1 MEKKTIAILLMG
13 LVLGVIIVNT
23 AYQTI
28 ETNTLKQEHEDLT
41 RDYGYA
47 KDMLGG
53 FLHDYEGM
61 KEQIK
66 AIRSN
71 PQDII

>member
-1 MEKKTIAILLMG
+1 MENKTITILLMG
-13 LVLGVIIVNT
+13 LIVGVLIVNT

-28 ETNTLKQEHEDLT
+28 ETNNIKQDNEKLT
-41 RDYGYA
+41 REYGYA

-53 FLHDYEGM
+53 FLQDKEGM

-66 AIRSN
+66 TIRSS
-71 PQDII
+71 PQNTI